1 MCARKGTEEP
11 YSCYTWIWVDLLMA
25 YVNQLVEYRTRSLRA
40 RLDDALTDARE
51 KQVKMDEEPVKMDE
65 QRIQINVMHTQNNEM
80 RAKIENFKKLRYAL
94 LLAVMICFGLSVG
107 SVAGFL
113 LVASID

>member
-1 MCARKGTEEP
+1 M
-11 YSCYTWIWVDLLMA
+11 
-25 YVNQLVEYRTRSLRA
+25 
-40 RLDDALTDARE
+40 DDALTDVRE
-51 KQVKMDEEPVKMDE
+51 KQVKMDEEQVKMDE

-94 LLAVMICFGLSVG
+94 LIAVMICFVLPAG

-113 LVASID
+113 LVAFIALMMFIA